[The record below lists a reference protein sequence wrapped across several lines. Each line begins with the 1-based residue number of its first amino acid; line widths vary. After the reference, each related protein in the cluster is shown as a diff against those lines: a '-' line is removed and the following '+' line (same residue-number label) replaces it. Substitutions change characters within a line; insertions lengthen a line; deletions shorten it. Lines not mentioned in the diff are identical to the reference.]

1 LENAHRLVLA
11 ERCVP
16 ASVRVSSSAPSESRQ
31 RRAIVTE
38 IPKALKISTKYV
50 DNSVENSKP
59 MKSSLHSLSF
69 FDFCQK
75 FRQLLTSLIYFDF
88 SYDTAN
94 FSRADTYPSNFNRF
108 HSIVILPVNK
118 SPRGPD
124 LPGQRYNIQHP
135 VQPHG
140 FPMDARVHLPDGLA
154 SVQTCLKRC

>member
-1 LENAHRLVLA
+1 
-11 ERCVP
+11 
-16 ASVRVSSSAPSESRQ
+16 
-31 RRAIVTE
+31 
-38 IPKALKISTKYV
+38 
-50 DNSVENSKP
+50 

-75 FRQLLTSLIYFDF
+75 FRQLLTPLIYFDF

-154 SVQTCLKRC
+154 SLQTCLKRC